1 MENALYFMV
10 ITLPCPRPKQQ
21 VAFISSLLWAP
32 SGILEV
38 KPTDMWRGLP
48 GLLSPG
54 VSHSDA
60 SRHSASL
67 SWSKLPFMFS
77 YQFMASA
84 VSASGKQI

>member
-1 MENALYFMV
+1 MV
-10 ITLPCPRPKQQ
+10 ITLPCPLPKQQ
-21 VAFISSLLWAP
+21 VAFISSSLWAP

-38 KPTDMWRGLP
+38 KPTDMLGGGLP

-60 SRHSASL
+60 SPHSASL

-84 VSASGKQI
+84 ASASGKQI